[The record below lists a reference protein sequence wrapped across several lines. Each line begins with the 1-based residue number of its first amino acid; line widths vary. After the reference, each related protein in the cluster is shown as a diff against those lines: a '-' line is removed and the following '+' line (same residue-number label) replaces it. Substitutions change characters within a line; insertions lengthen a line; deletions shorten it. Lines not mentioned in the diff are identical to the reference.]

1 MSLDNR
7 TKQKQLAD
15 NERDISIDLSAPLDP
30 QNQTPDRPLS
40 RSLLFAINLAHS
52 GQGGGSI
59 GTADILEYLNGLSV
73 SAWNDLT
80 NFTGAVQNWWDESL
94 DGVIAFLRDLDE
106 DARNA
111 IDAFV
116 SWLGTDTDI
125 IDKIWEA
132 LKSSYSW
139 LEDTI
144 TDVAENIWEALKLSY
159 TWLEDAIAD
168 VAGNIWESL
177 KLSYT
182 WLEDSIADLAGNI
195 WEALKSSYSWLED
208 AISDVADS
216 IWTDLK
222 SSYSWLEDAISDVAG
237 NVWESLKSS
246 YTWLEDAIADVAG
259 NVWGSLKSSY
269 SWLEDAIADVA
280 GNVWGALKSSYTWL
294 EDAIADVAGN
304 VWGALKSSYT
314 WLEDA
319 IADVAGNV
327 WGSLKSSYSWL
338 EDEISD
344 VVDNITSQ
352 LGTTWTNITT
362 ALSGITTS
370 LSLWIQGRGSDI
382 QTALGTNWN
391 KLTSIISAFTFNS
404 ANAITA
410 ISGGLSTAVTSAV
423 SDAVDDIEAG
433 VQTAIDWV
441 ADATTN
447 IQSWWDD
454 NTDSGIVWLQGLT
467 STVQNRITSAAT
479 WVVSAT
485 SNIETAISSAGTE
498 IRSALGSNWSKLTDI
513 INQFT
518 FSGNTVNG
526 IRDALD
532 SAVDTIADAIP
543 QISSAISTWLN
554 TTLGTTGRST
564 LAAVSSWLGSTINT
578 SSEIIDRILDQII
591 GGTSGSF
598 INRFYKLVSSSA
610 TSLKNSFER
619 LLFGGLI
626 PSAFAESEA
635 DGQITASISSTSSG
649 SIGGKI
655 NTALNDILTA
665 AGEATQSTLA
675 SITTAIGNLF
685 SSSSTSGANTN
696 LSNLGSN
703 VAINKPLT
711 FGSSINTSGTDGTKS
726 IGYDT
731 NGNLWLKTKSTGNDL
746 RFTAGGVTFF
756 RVHGR
761 SIYLQSGTSDPMT
774 NGEIRMV
781 GDTIKVKVNDGVKDL
796 VDIGTGDG
804 GTTTVSSGF
813 TTLTS
818 NQQDAGAFWVPVGI
832 GTITSTTTQ
841 LDTLFGSAA
850 GSIGIL
856 RPATMGGSSHGSVYF
871 VWKTSAINNF
881 SAWLG
886 IPFAGT
892 LAASTTGSRST
903 DLTYT
908 KKSLRIASG
917 PSSIP
922 SPTTTGVSSPATGD
936 WGIHVESDDF
946 DDGAIW
952 IYENTALLFEQRIRD
967 FGTSTSSGTTNTAVP
982 NRLPVI
988 NSAGTSS
995 ALESIFGIDDGYV
1008 GYIPSSNRF
1017 YAKVG
1022 GYWLYRAF

>member
-1 MSLDNR
+1 MSLENR
-7 TKQKQLAD
+7 TKQKQLVD

-30 QNQTPDRPLS
+30 QNQTPDKPLS

-144 TDVAENIWEALKLSY
+144 ADVAENVWEALKSSY

-269 SWLEDAIADVA
+269 S
-280 GNVWGALKSSYTWL
+280 WL

-543 QISSAISTWLN
+543 QISSAVSTWLN

-665 AGEATQSTLA
+665 AGEATQNTLA

-746 RFTAGGVTFF
+746 RFTSAGVTFF
-756 RVHGR
+756 RVHGK
-761 SIYLQSGTSDPMT
+761 SIFLQSGTSDPIT

-781 GDTIKVKVNDGVKDL
+781 GNTIKVRVNGGVKDL

-818 NQQDAGAFWVPVGI
+818 NQQSAGAFWVPVGV
-832 GTITSTTTQ
+832 GTITTTGSQ
-841 LDTLFGSAA
+841 LDALFGSAA

-856 RPATMGGSSHGSVYF
+856 RPATMGGSSQSSVYF
-871 VWKTSAINNF
+871 VWKTSAQ
-881 SAWLG
+881 STGAWLG
-886 IPFAGT
+886 FSFAGT
-892 LAASTTGSRST
+892 LAATTTGSRST

-908 KKSLRIASG
+908 KKSLRI
-917 PSSIP
+917 
-922 SPTTTGVSSPATGD
+922 TTGSQSAPTATSTGISSPVTGD

-946 DDGAIW
+946 DDGALW
-952 IYENTALLFEQRIRD
+952 MYEGTTILYEQRTRD
-967 FGTSTSSGTTNTAVP
+967 FGTSTPSGTTNTAVP
-982 NRLPVI
+982 NRLPI
-988 NSAGTSS
+988 ITSAGTSS
-995 ALESIFGIDDGYV
+995 ALESIFGVDDGYV
-1008 GYIPSSNRF
+1008 GYVTSSNRF
-1017 YAKVG
+1017 YIKVG